1 MAGYVRVYV
10 QAKGDKSAV
19 FRQLL
24 NDKLALLDVGQ
35 YPHDVTLYLDR
46 HALEALQN
54 ACSVALCELDDSEAH
69 GHWVK
74 DKRGEWL
81 YSPPEVS
88 KREEVEAPHVSGE
101 GPQLDADAS
110 GHHAGCVAGCRVDH
124 HKTRD

>member
-54 ACSVALCELDDSEAH
+54 ACSVALYELDDSEAH
-69 GHWVK
+69 GHWTQ
-74 DKRGEWL
+74 DNRGEWL
-81 YSPPEVS
+81 YSPPVES
-88 KREEVEAPHVSGE
+88 EREEVEAPHCCGE
-101 GPQLDADAS
+101 GPQTQA
-110 GHHAGCVAGCRVDH
+110 CV
-124 HKTRD
+124 